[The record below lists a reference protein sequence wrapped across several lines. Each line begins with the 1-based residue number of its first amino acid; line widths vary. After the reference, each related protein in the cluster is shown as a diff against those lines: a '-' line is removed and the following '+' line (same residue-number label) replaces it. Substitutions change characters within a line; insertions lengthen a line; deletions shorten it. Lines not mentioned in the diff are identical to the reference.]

1 MKKICLLIGLLATLG
16 LRAQTSGLE
25 GSTLPAMGGGSLLSD
40 DIISTPGDT
49 EDGDGT
55 TVPVDGG
62 LSVLLAAGAAYGARR
77 LRRRQGD

>member
-40 DIISTPGDT
+40 DLISTPGDT
-49 EDGDGT
+49 DDGDG

-62 LSVLLAAGAAYGARR
+62 LTLLLAAGAAYGARR

>member
-40 DIISTPGDT
+40 DLISASDDPL
-49 EDGDGT
+49 DGDG

-62 LSVLLAAGAAYGARR
+62 LTLLLAAGAAYGARR

>member
-49 EDGDGT
+49 DDGDG

-62 LSVLLAAGAAYGARR
+62 LTLLLAAGAAYGARR

>member
-40 DIISTPGDT
+40 DLSSTPGDT
-49 EDGDGT
+49 DDGDG

-62 LSVLLAAGAAYGARR
+62 LTLLLAAGAAYGARR
-77 LRRRQGD
+77 LRRHRED